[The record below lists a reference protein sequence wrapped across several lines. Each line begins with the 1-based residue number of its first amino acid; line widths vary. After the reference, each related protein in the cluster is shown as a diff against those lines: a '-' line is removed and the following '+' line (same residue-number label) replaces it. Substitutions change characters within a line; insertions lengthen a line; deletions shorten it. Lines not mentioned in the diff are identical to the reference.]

1 LGGLHQAP
9 LHQKNKHTGGTG
21 GGTGILDYLNSR
33 QAPSQWSTT
42 SGLTYSFKSAL
53 LNLYRLIMILLW
65 HITSQL
71 GHNEITEPRIIQS
84 LHDD

>member
-1 LGGLHQAP
+1 
-9 LHQKNKHTGGTG
+9 
-21 GGTGILDYLNSR
+21 
-33 QAPSQWSTT
+33 
-42 SGLTYSFKSAL
+42 
-53 LNLYRLIMILLW
+53 MILLW